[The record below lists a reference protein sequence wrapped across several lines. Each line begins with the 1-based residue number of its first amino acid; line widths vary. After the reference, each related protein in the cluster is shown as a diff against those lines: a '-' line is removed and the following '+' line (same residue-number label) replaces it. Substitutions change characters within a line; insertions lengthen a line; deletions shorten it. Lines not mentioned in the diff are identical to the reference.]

1 MGSYFNTAATMIGR
15 KRLPPGL
22 VAILDDQ
29 MALGAAIGELHE
41 YAIANREPDRPR
53 RGIVFRVVQV
63 WECEAIVQK
72 LWNYFGLKDA
82 AANADLFSLALGH
95 MHVIDD
101 SAMSHASNRHGAKH
115 GKLDHLSLT
124 VTDFMKI
131 PDVVNPR
138 HIVEFSV
145 AKGTPRIV
153 YRKAY
158 DRHVLTVVQE
168 LQMKAG
174 MIAIKTAYKHK

>member
-1 MGSYFNTAATMIGR
+1 MIGR

-22 VAILDDQ
+22 VAILDDPVT
-29 MALGAAIGELHE
+29 LDAAIGELHE
-41 YAIANREPDRPR
+41 YAIGNREPDRPR
-53 RGIVFRVVQV
+53 RGVVFRVVQV
-63 WECEAIVQK
+63 RECEAIVQK

-82 AANADLFSLALGH
+82 AGSAELFSVALGH
-95 MHVIDD
+95 MHVMDD
-101 SAMSHASNRHGAKH
+101 SAISHASNRHGAKE
-115 GKLDHLSLT
+115 GELDHLSLT
-124 VTDFMKI
+124 VSDFMRI
-131 PDVVNPR
+131 PEVVNPR

-158 DRHVLTVVQE
+158 DRHVLAVGQE